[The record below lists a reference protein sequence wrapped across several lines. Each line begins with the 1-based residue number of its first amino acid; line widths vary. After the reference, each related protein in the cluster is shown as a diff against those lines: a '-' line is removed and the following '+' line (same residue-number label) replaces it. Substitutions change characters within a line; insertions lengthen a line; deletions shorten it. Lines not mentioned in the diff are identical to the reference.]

1 MIEVKKLNKTYDRRT
16 RAANTVLHDVTFDL
30 PDRGFVCILGPSGC
44 GKTSLLN
51 ALGGLDT
58 FDSGTLTV
66 DELTV
71 SRYGTRAFE
80 LARDRNFGYIF
91 QNYYLLP
98 EHSVAYN
105 VYLGLHSLGLSH
117 AEKVKRVRLALRAV
131 DMERYIRRRVDEL
144 SGGQQQRVA
153 IARALARRPR
163 VIFADEPTGNLDE
176 DNTRAVCTLLRR
188 ASKDSLVIMV
198 THEERIARFFADRI
212 ITLSE
217 GRIVSDSASWERRD
231 LEASSGNTIYTGELK
246 ENSVKCGSV
255 NLTLLEEPGAA
266 PAQLTVA
273 VLRDRIVLKVSD
285 NRTAT
290 LGKPEDF
297 PRIVEG
303 ERPAMDLEKV
313 DEEENDTATSEL
325 FGGKKAPLASPGKGM
340 TLPMM
345 AREAWGLRRGGKMRR
360 AGTWMFLVLLTVF
373 ALILT
378 GDFINISRVD
388 PEDFLTSDPHMLSIG
403 IDKGPEISSVLDKPR
418 LDFANSLN
426 EALSETDFSYY
437 FIPPITAKCE
447 FSVSTYYQI
456 GTLSMNFPTAMGYAP
471 SDGLDPST
479 LIYGRMPEK
488 NYEIV
493 VDRQVL
499 EAMMKQDNVILG
511 SIRDISYFL
520 NTEIDVVR
528 RDYPLTICGIS
539 DSGSR
544 SVYISRS
551 AMLAL
556 CNGSAKIMSLDE
568 LRELIPGQYDDV
580 TLEPDECIL
589 NVETAGRIWESRVG
603 WDYRPG
609 GTTLYKVKDLVYI
622 DDVHYSAILS
632 DEAIE
637 ARFMDL
643 LTDSYQIY
651 CSDKDAMLPFIQSF
665 IDSYEDESIIPSV
678 TDRYEIQRQAFEEAA
693 SLRMDARS
701 IVTLTV
707 LALCLVMLYLLCRTQ
722 ARERLGLVAVYRL
735 LGIPG
740 RKLYVIFLLEALLS
754 SMATVVPAAILTWVS
769 VAALHRWT
777 SVAESILLPWPAA
790 VITGLGI
797 ICYYLI
803 VSILPLISLL
813 NLPPA
818 RLAARYE

>member
-1 MIEVKKLNKTYDRRT
+1 MIEVNKLNKTYDRRT
-16 RAANTVLHDVTFDL
+16 RSANPVLHDVTFDL
-30 PDRGFVCILGPSGC
+30 PDKGFVCILGPSGC

-58 FDSGTLTV
+58 FDSGSLTV

-117 AEKVKRVRLALRAV
+117 AEKVRRVRLALKAV
-131 DMERYIRRRVDEL
+131 DMERYIRRKVEEL

-188 ASKDSLVIMV
+188 ASKDSLVVMV

-212 ITLSE
+212 ITLSD
-217 GRIVSDSASWERRD
+217 GRIVSDSSSWERRD
-231 LEASSGNTIYTGELK
+231 LEASSGNTIYTGDLE
-246 ENSVKCGSV
+246 EHSAGAGAV
-255 NLTLLEEPGAA
+255 TLRLFEEPGAA
-266 PAQLTVA
+266 PAQVTVA

-285 NRTAT
+285 SRTAV
-290 LGKPEDF
+290 LGEPEDF

-303 ERPAMDLEKV
+303 PRPAVDFEKV
-313 DEEENDTATSEL
+313 DGESSTASAEL
-325 FGGKKAPLASPGKGM
+325 FGGGKAPLASPGKGL
-340 TLPMM
+340 TASMM

-360 AGTWMFLVLLTVF
+360 AGTWAFLVLLTVF

-378 GDFINISRVD
+378 GDFIHISRVD
-388 PEDFLTSDPHMLSIG
+388 PEDFLTADPHMLSFS
-403 IDKGPEISSVLDKPR
+403 IDQGPKVIEMLEKPR
-418 LDFANSLN
+418 LDFAKALN
-426 EALSETDFSYY
+426 GALRDAGFSYD

-447 FSVSTYYQI
+447 FSVSTFYQM
-456 GTLSMNFPTAMGYAP
+456 GALSVSFPSSMAYAP
-471 SDGLDPST
+471 VDGLDPAA
-479 LIYGRMPEK
+479 LLYGRMPEK

-499 EAMMKQDNVILG
+499 EAMLKQDDLILN
-511 SIRDISYFL
+511 SIRDLSYFL
-520 NTEIDVVR
+520 DAEIDLVKR
-528 RDYPLTICGIS
+528 SYPLTICGIS

-544 SVYISRS
+544 TVYISKS
-551 AMLAL
+551 AMLAM
-556 CNGSAKIMSLDE
+556 CNGGAKIMSLDE
-568 LRELIPGQYDDV
+568 LRELFPGRYDGM
-580 TLEPDECIL
+580 TLAPDECL
-589 NVETAGRIWESRVG
+589 VNVETAGYIWESRVG
-603 WDYRPG
+603 SAYKPG
-609 GTTLYKVKDLVYI
+609 GTISYKVKDLVYI
-622 DDVHYSAILS
+622 DDVHYAAVLS

-637 ARFMDL
+637 ARFLDL
-643 LTDSYQIY
+643 LTESYQIY
-651 CSDKDAMLPFIQSF
+651 CSDKAAMLPFIRDF
-665 IDSYEDESIIPSV
+665 IDAYEDRTILPSV
-678 TDRYEIQRQAFEEAA
+678 TDRYAIQQRAFEEAA

-740 RKLYVIFLLEALLS
+740 RKLCVIFLLEAFFS
-754 SMATVVPAAILTWVS
+754 SLAAVVPAAFLTWAG

-777 SVAESILLPWPAA
+777 SAAASILLPWPAA
-790 VITGLGI
+790 VLAGLGI
-797 ICYYLI
+797 ICYYLL
-803 VSILPLISLL
+803 VSVLPLISLL
-813 NLPPA
+813 SLPPA